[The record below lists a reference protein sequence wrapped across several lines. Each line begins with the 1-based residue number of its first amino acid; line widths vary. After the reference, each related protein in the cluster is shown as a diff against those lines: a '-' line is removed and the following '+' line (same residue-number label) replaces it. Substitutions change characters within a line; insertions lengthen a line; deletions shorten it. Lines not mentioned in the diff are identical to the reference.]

1 MAGSVV
7 LIDLWGRH
15 SDGGIPADQ
24 TWMGFLGRQPPERV
38 SDIWSAVRG
47 ARDAAIEFLSER
59 AGTGEPVRGWEVDEV
74 ARRTLAKTG
83 LDEYFIHRLG
93 HSIDHDLHGT
103 GPNLDDLETHEE
115 RRLLA
120 GVGFSVEP
128 GVYVPGELGVR
139 SEVNV
144 FWGSDGPL
152 VTPTEIQ
159 RDLLLSSGE

>member
-93 HSIDHDLHGT
+93 HSIDHDLT
-103 GPNLDDLETHEE
+103 AP
-115 RRLLA
+115 
-120 GVGFSVEP
+120 
-128 GVYVPGELGVR
+128 VPTWTIWRHTRNGGCWPELVSR
-139 SEVNV
+139 SSRACTFPASWV
-144 FWGSDGPL
+144 FGA
-152 VTPTEIQ
+152 
-159 RDLLLSSGE
+159 R